1 MSLRDLSKIA
11 QPEPPRSGQVRALA
25 RLAGP
30 VVLARAG
37 NTVLNVTNLVII
49 GHAGAAELARQ
60 SVAFS
65 LTNTLQ
71 MIGFGLLT
79 GTLVTVAVGFGREDY
94 VECGRAW
101 RRSLHYA
108 VGLGILGAVL
118 SGFAAELLQV
128 MGQPPEFAAA
138 VGRVTLILGWSLP
151 AQLLFVATSFFLEA
165 IGRPHPG
172 MIAIGLGAAANGL
185 LCWALVFGH
194 GGLPALGAEG
204 TAIANLAVRVL
215 LAAGLIVYA
224 LSFREAA
231 RFGTRRSGTGGW
243 QSGASQRRI
252 GYADGLS
259 LGIESGS
266 FTLMNIFAAT
276 LGTAAVGAYAIA
288 LSLLGIIFTFALGI
302 SAATAV
308 LVGRA
313 YGRQS
318 ARGVAFCGWLG
329 IAVNTGVMVLA
340 GVPLLLA
347 PASIAHL
354 YSTDPVVIVT
364 AVPLILIIA
373 VTMIGDGGQRVV
385 AQSLRGCHDAWFPT
399 ALHMVSYAILMVPLG
414 WTLAFGLGFGVTGL
428 LLAIAL
434 ASVASLAVL
443 STRFGWITRAL
454 RARWE
459 PRPAAAREGL
469 R

>member
-1 MSLRDLSKIA
+1 VSPRDLSKVA
-11 QPEPPRSGQVRALA
+11 FPEPTRSSQFRALI

-37 NTVLNVTNLVII
+37 NTVLNLTNLVII
-49 GHAGAAELARQ
+49 GHAGPAELARQ

-65 LTNTLQ
+65 LINTLQ

-79 GTLVTVAVGFGREDY
+79 GTLVAVAVSFGREEFA
-94 VECGRAW
+94 ECGRAW
-101 RRSLHYA
+101 RRSLSYA
-108 VGLGILGAVL
+108 LGLGIVAAVL
-118 SGFAAELLQV
+118 SGFAAELLTV
-128 MGQPPEFAAA
+128 LGQPPEFAAA

-151 AQLLFVATSFFLEA
+151 AQLLFIATSFFLEA

-172 MIAIGLGAAANGL
+172 MIAIGLGAAVNML

-204 TAIANLAVRVL
+204 TAIANLIIRVL

-224 LSFREAA
+224 LSFRDAA

-259 LGIESGS
+259 LGIESGA
-266 FTLMNIFAAT
+266 FAAMNLFAAS

-288 LSLLGIIFTFALGI
+288 LSLLSAIFTFALGI

-329 IAVNTGVMVLA
+329 IAVNTGVMALA
-340 GVPLLLA
+340 ALPLLLA
-347 PASIAHL
+347 PDAIAGL
-354 YSTDPVVIVT
+354 YSTDPVVVAT

-373 VTMIGDGGQRVV
+373 VTMIGDGGQRVA
-385 AQSLRGCHDAWFPT
+385 AQALRGCHDAWFPT
-399 ALHMVSYAILMVPLG
+399 ALHMVSYAFLMMPLG
-414 WTLAFGLGFGVTGL
+414 WALAFGWERGVTGL
-428 LLAIAL
+428 LLAIAI
-434 ASVASLAVL
+434 ASFASLAVL
-443 STRFGWITRAL
+443 SARFGWIAHAL
-454 RARWE
+454 RVQWSR
-459 PRPAAAREGL
+459 L
-469 R
+469 QD

>member
-1 MSLRDLSKIA
+1 VSPRDLSKVA
-11 QPEPPRSGQVRALA
+11 FPEPTRSSQFRALI

-37 NTVLNVTNLVII
+37 NTVLNLTNLVVI
-49 GHAGAAELARQ
+49 GHAGPLELARQ

-65 LTNTLQ
+65 LINTLQ

-79 GTLVTVAVGFGREDY
+79 GTLVAVAVSFGREEF

-101 RRSLHYA
+101 RRSLSYA
-108 VGLGILGAVL
+108 LGLGILVAVL
-118 SGFAAELLQV
+118 SGFAAELLEV

-151 AQLLFVATSFFLEA
+151 AQLLFIATSFFLEA

-172 MIAIGLGAAANGL
+172 MIAIGLGAAVNML

-204 TAIANLAVRVL
+204 TAIANLIIRVL

-224 LSFREAA
+224 LSFRDAA

-259 LGIESGS
+259 LGIESGA
-266 FTLMNIFAAT
+266 FAAMNLFAAS

-288 LSLLGIIFTFALGI
+288 LSLLSAIFTFALGI

-329 IAVNTGVMVLA
+329 IAVNTGVMLLA
-340 GVPLLLA
+340 GLPLLLA
-347 PASIAHL
+347 PAAIAGL
-354 YSTDPVVIVT
+354 YSTDPVVVAT

-373 VTMIGDGGQRVV
+373 VTMIGDGGQRVA
-385 AQSLRGCHDAWFPT
+385 AQALRGCHDAWFPT
-399 ALHMVSYAILMVPLG
+399 ALHMVSYAFLMMPLG
-414 WTLAFGLGFGVTGL
+414 WALAFGWERGVTGL
-428 LLAIAL
+428 LLAIAI
-434 ASVASLAVL
+434 ASFASLAVL
-443 STRFGWITRAL
+443 SARFGWIAHAL
-454 RARWE
+454 RVQWSR
-459 PRPAAAREGL
+459 L
-469 R
+469 QD

>member
-1 MSLRDLSKIA
+1 
-11 QPEPPRSGQVRALA
+11 
-25 RLAGP
+25 
-30 VVLARAG
+30 
-37 NTVLNVTNLVII
+37 
-49 GHAGAAELARQ
+49 
-60 SVAFS
+60 
-65 LTNTLQ
+65 

-79 GTLVTVAVGFGREDY
+79 GTLVAVAVSFGREEFA
-94 VECGRAW
+94 ECGRAW
-101 RRSLHYA
+101 RRSLSYA
-108 VGLGILGAVL
+108 LGLGIVAAVL
-118 SGFAAELLQV
+118 SGFAAELLTV
-128 MGQPPEFAAA
+128 LGQPPEFAAA

-151 AQLLFVATSFFLEA
+151 AQLLFIATSFFLEA

-172 MIAIGLGAAANGL
+172 MIAIGLGAAVNML

-204 TAIANLAVRVL
+204 TAIANLIIRVL

-224 LSFREAA
+224 LSFRDAA

-259 LGIESGS
+259 LGIESGA
-266 FTLMNIFAAT
+266 FAAMNLFAAS

-288 LSLLGIIFTFALGI
+288 LSLLSAIFTFALGI

-329 IAVNTGVMVLA
+329 IAVNTGVMALA
-340 GVPLLLA
+340 ALPLLLA
-347 PASIAHL
+347 PDAIAGL
-354 YSTDPVVIVT
+354 YSTDPVVVAT

-373 VTMIGDGGQRVV
+373 VTMIGDGGQRVA
-385 AQSLRGCHDAWFPT
+385 AQALRGCHDAWFPT
-399 ALHMVSYAILMVPLG
+399 ALHMVSYAFLMMPLG
-414 WTLAFGLGFGVTGL
+414 WALAFGWERGVTGL
-428 LLAIAL
+428 LLAIAI
-434 ASVASLAVL
+434 ASFASLAVL
-443 STRFGWITRAL
+443 SARFGWIAHAL
-454 RARWE
+454 RVQWSR
-459 PRPAAAREGL
+459 L
-469 R
+469 QD

>member
-1 MSLRDLSKIA
+1 VSPRDLSKTA
-11 QPEPPRSGQVRALA
+11 FPEPSRGGQFAALV

-37 NTVLNVTNLVII
+37 NTVLNLTNLVII
-49 GHAGAAELARQ
+49 GHAGATELARQ

-65 LTNTLQ
+65 LINTLQ

-79 GTLVTVAVGFGREDY
+79 GTLVAVAVSFGREEF

-101 RRSLHYA
+101 RRSLSYA
-108 VGLGILGAVL
+108 LGIGILAAVV
-118 SGFAAELLQV
+118 SGFATELLEV

-151 AQLLFVATSFFLEA
+151 AQLLFIATSFFLEA

-172 MIAIGLGAAANGL
+172 MIAIGLGAAVNGL
-185 LCWALVFGH
+185 LCWALVFGQ

-204 TAIANLAVRVL
+204 TAIANLIVRVL

-231 RFGTRRSGTGGW
+231 RFGTRHSGTGGW

-252 GYADGLS
+252 GYADALS

-266 FTLMNIFAAT
+266 FTAMNLFAAS

-288 LSLLGIIFTFALGI
+288 LSLLSAIFTFALGI

-340 GVPLLLA
+340 GLPLLLA
-347 PASIAHL
+347 PAAIARL
-354 YSTDPVVIVT
+354 YSTDPMVVAT

-373 VTMIGDGGQRVV
+373 VTMVGDGGQRVA
-385 AQSLRGCHDAWFPT
+385 AQALRGCHDAWFPT
-399 ALHMVSYAILMVPLG
+399 ALHMLSYVVLMVPLG
-414 WTLAFGLGFGVTGL
+414 WALAFGFGGGVTGL
-428 LLAIAL
+428 LLAIAI
-434 ASVASLAVL
+434 ASFASLGVL
-443 STRFGWITRAL
+443 SARFGWIAHAL
-454 RARWE
+454 RAQW
-459 PRPAAAREGL
+459 L
-469 R
+469 RL

>member
-1 MSLRDLSKIA
+1 L
-11 QPEPPRSGQVRALA
+11 
-25 RLAGP
+25 
-30 VVLARAG
+30 
-37 NTVLNVTNLVII
+37 TNLVII
-49 GHAGAAELARQ
+49 GHAGPLELARQ

-65 LTNTLQ
+65 LINTLQ

-79 GTLVTVAVGFGREDY
+79 GTLVAVAVSFGREEF

-101 RRSLHYA
+101 RRSLSYA
-108 VGLGILGAVL
+108 VGLGILAAIV
-118 SGFAAELLQV
+118 SSFTAELLEV
-128 MGQPPEFAAA
+128 LGQPPEFAAA

-151 AQLLFVATSFFLEA
+151 AQLLFIATSFFLEA

-172 MIAIGLGAAANGL
+172 MIAIGLGAAVNML

-204 TAIANLAVRVL
+204 TAIANLVIRVL

-224 LSFREAA
+224 FAFRDAA
-231 RFGTRRSGTGGW
+231 RFGTRHSGTGGW

-259 LGIESGS
+259 LGIESGA
-266 FTLMNIFAAT
+266 FTAMNLFAAS

-288 LSLLGIIFTFALGI
+288 LSLLSAIFTFALGI

-329 IAVNTGVMVLA
+329 LAVNTGVMVLA
-340 GVPLLLA
+340 GLPLLLA
-347 PASIAHL
+347 PAAIAGL
-354 YSTDPVVIVT
+354 YSTDPVVVAT
-364 AVPLILIIA
+364 AVPLVLIIG
-373 VTMIGDGGQRVV
+373 VTMVADGGQRVA
-385 AQSLRGCHDAWFPT
+385 AQALRGCHDAWFPT
-399 ALHMVSYAILMVPLG
+399 ALHMLSYVVLMVPLG
-414 WTLAFGLGFGVTGL
+414 WALAFGWGRGVTGL
-428 LLAIAL
+428 LLAIAV
-434 ASVASLAVL
+434 ASFASLAVL
-443 STRFGWITRAL
+443 SARFGRIAHAL
-454 RARWE
+454 RAQWSR
-459 PRPAAAREGL
+459 L
-469 R
+469 

>member
-1 MSLRDLSKIA
+1 MSPRDLSKITVS
-11 QPEPPRSGQVRALA
+11 EPPRSGQVAALL

-37 NTVLNVTNLVII
+37 NTVVNVTNLVII
-49 GHAGAAELARQ
+49 GHAGPAELARQ

-65 LTNTLQ
+65 VINTLQ

-79 GTLVTVAVGFGREDY
+79 GTLVTVAVSFGREDFL
-94 VECGRAW
+94 ECGRAW
-101 RRSLHYA
+101 RRSLQYA
-108 VGLGILGAVL
+108 VGLGLLGAIL
-118 SGFAAELLQV
+118 SSFAPEFLAAI
-128 MGQPPEFAAA
+128 GQPPEFAAA

-172 MIAIGLGAAANGL
+172 MIAIGLAATANAL
-185 LCWALVFGH
+185 LCWILVFGH
-194 GGLPALGAEG
+194 WGLPALGAEG
-204 TAIANLAVRVL
+204 TATANLAVRTF

-224 LSFREAA
+224 LSFGEAG
-231 RFGTRRSGTGGW
+231 RFGTWAAGTGGW

-259 LGIESGS
+259 LGIESGC
-266 FTLMNIFAAT
+266 FATMNIMAAT

-329 IAVNTGVMVLA
+329 IGVNSGVMVLA
-340 GVPLLLA
+340 GIPLALA
-347 PASIAHL
+347 PAAIATL
-354 YSTDPVVIVT
+354 YSTDAAVVAT
-364 AVPLILIIA
+364 AVPLVLIVA
-373 VTMIGDGGQRVV
+373 PTMIGDGGQRVV
-385 AQSLRGCHDAWFPT
+385 AQALRGCHDAWFPT
-399 ALHMVSYAILMVPLG
+399 ALHMISYAVIMVPLG
-414 WTLAFGLGFGVTGL
+414 WTLAFGFDFGVTGL
-428 LLAIAL
+428 LFAIVI
-434 ASVASLAVL
+434 ASFASLGIL
-443 STRFGWITRAL
+443 SARFGWISRAL
-454 RARWE
+454 R
-459 PRPAAAREGL
+459 REW
-469 R
+469 RRS

>member
-1 MSLRDLSKIA
+1 VSPRDISKVTL
-11 QPEPPRSGQVRALA
+11 PEPSRTGQFAALA

-79 GTLVTVAVGFGREDY
+79 GTLVTVAVSFGREDF

-101 RRSLHYA
+101 RRSLYYA
-108 VGLGILGAVL
+108 VVLGILGAGL
-118 SGFAAELLQV
+118 SGFAAELLGA

-151 AQLLFVATSFFLEA
+151 AQLLFIATSFFLEA

-172 MIAIGLGAAANGL
+172 MIAIALGAAVNAL
-185 LCWALVFGH
+185 LCWVLVFGH
-194 GGLPALGAEG
+194 WGFPALGAEG
-204 TAIANLAVRVL
+204 TAIGNLIVRVL

-224 LSFREAA
+224 LSFRDAA
-231 RFGTRRSGTGGW
+231 RFGTRRSGTGSW
-243 QSGASQRRI
+243 RSGASQRRI

-259 LGIESGS
+259 LGIESGC
-266 FTLMNIFAAT
+266 FAAMNLFAAT
-276 LGTAAVGAYAIA
+276 LGTSSVGAYAIA
-288 LSLLGIIFTFALGI
+288 LSLLGIIFTFALGL

-329 IAVNTGVMVLA
+329 IAVNSGIMVLA
-340 GVPLLLA
+340 GIPLLLA
-347 PASIAHL
+347 PASIVRL
-354 YSTDPVVIVT
+354 YSTDPVVIAT
-364 AVPLILIIA
+364 TVPLVLILSL
-373 VTMIGDGGQRVV
+373 TMIADGGQRVV
-385 AQSLRGCHDAWFPT
+385 AQALRGCHDAWFPT
-399 ALHMVSYAILMVPLG
+399 ALHMISYVVIMVPLG
-414 WTLAFGLGFGVTGL
+414 WALAFGFGLGVTGL
-428 LLAIAL
+428 LLAIAF
-434 ASVASLAVL
+434 ASFAALAVL
-443 STRFGWITRAL
+443 SARFGWIARAL
-454 RARWE
+454 RAQW
-459 PRPAAAREGL
+459 ARL
-469 R
+469 S

>member
-1 MSLRDLSKIA
+1 VSPRDLSKIVL
-11 QPEPPRSGQVRALA
+11 PEPSRSGQFRALI

-37 NTVLNVTNLVII
+37 NTVLNLTNLVII
-49 GHAGAAELARQ
+49 GHAGPGELARQ

-65 LTNTLQ
+65 LINTLQ

-79 GTLVTVAVGFGREDY
+79 GTLVAVAVSFGREEFVD
-94 VECGRAW
+94 CGRAW
-101 RRSLHYA
+101 RRSLSYA
-108 VGLGILGAVL
+108 LGLGILAAIL
-118 SGFAAELLQV
+118 SSFTAELLTV
-128 MGQPPEFAAA
+128 LGQPPEFAAA

-151 AQLLFVATSFFLEA
+151 AQLLFIATSFFLEA

-172 MIAIGLGAAANGL
+172 MIAIGLGAAVNGL

-204 TAIANLAVRVL
+204 TAIANLIIRVL

-259 LGIESGS
+259 LGIESS
-266 FTLMNIFAAT
+266 AFAAMNLFAAS

-288 LSLLGIIFTFALGI
+288 LSLLSAIFTFALGI

-329 IAVNTGVMVLA
+329 IAVNTGVMALA
-340 GVPLLLA
+340 GLPLLLA
-347 PASIAHL
+347 PAAIAGL
-354 YSTDPVVIVT
+354 YSTDPVVIAT

-373 VTMIGDGGQRVV
+373 VTMIGDGGQRVA
-385 AQSLRGCHDAWFPT
+385 AQALRGCHDAWFPT
-399 ALHMVSYAILMVPLG
+399 ALHMVSYAVIMMPLG
-414 WTLAFGLGFGVTGL
+414 WALAFGFGRGVTGL
-428 LLAIAL
+428 LLAIAI
-434 ASVASLAVL
+434 ASFASLGVL
-443 STRFGWITRAL
+443 SARFGWIARAL
-454 RARWE
+454 RAQW
-459 PRPAAAREGL
+459 L
-469 R
+469 RL

>member
-1 MSLRDLSKIA
+1 M
-11 QPEPPRSGQVRALA
+11 
-25 RLAGP
+25 
-30 VVLARAG
+30 VLARAG

-49 GHAGAAELARQ
+49 GHAGPAELARQ
-60 SVAFS
+60 SIAFS

-79 GTLVTVAVGFGREDY
+79 GTLVAVAVGFGREDFI
-94 VECGRAW
+94 ECGRAW
-101 RRSLHYA
+101 RRSLQYA
-108 VGLGILGAVL
+108 VGLGIAGAVV
-118 SGFAAELLQV
+118 SGFAGELLEA
-128 MGQPPEFAAA
+128 MGQPPEFATA

-151 AQLLFVATSFFLEA
+151 AQLLFIATSFFLEA

-172 MIAIGLGAAANGL
+172 MIAIALGAAVNAL
-185 LCWALVFGH
+185 LCWVLVFGH
-194 GGLPALGAEG
+194 WGLPALGAEG

-215 LAAGLIVYA
+215 LAAGLIAYA

-231 RFGTRRSGTGGW
+231 RFGVRHSGTGGW
-243 QSGASQRRI
+243 QGGASQRRI

-266 FTLMNIFAAT
+266 FTAMNLFAAT
-276 LGTAAVGAYAIA
+276 LGTEAVGAYAIA

-318 ARGVAFCGWLG
+318 ARGIAYCGWLG

-340 GVPLLLA
+340 GIPLALA
-347 PASIAHL
+347 PAVIARL
-354 YSTDPVVIVT
+354 YSTDPVVIAT
-364 AVPLILIIA
+364 AVPLILIIS

-414 WTLAFGLGFGVTGL
+414 WALAFGFGLGVTGL
-428 LLAIAL
+428 LLAIAI
-434 ASVASLAVL
+434 ASFASLAVL
-443 STRFGWITRAL
+443 SMRFSWITRAL
-454 RARWE
+454 RAQWSRLS
-459 PRPAAAREGL
+459 PSRSI
-469 R
+469 

>member
-1 MSLRDLSKIA
+1 VSPRDLSKVA
-11 QPEPPRSGQVRALA
+11 FPEPTRSSQFRALI

-37 NTVLNVTNLVII
+37 NTVLNLTNLVVI
-49 GHAGAAELARQ
+49 GHAGPLELARQ

-65 LTNTLQ
+65 LINTLQ

-79 GTLVTVAVGFGREDY
+79 GTLVAVAVSFGREEF

-101 RRSLHYA
+101 RRSLSYA
-108 VGLGILGAVL
+108 LGLGILVAVL
-118 SGFAAELLQV
+118 SSFSAELLEV

-151 AQLLFVATSFFLEA
+151 AQLLFIATSFFLEA

-172 MIAIGLGAAANGL
+172 MIAIGLGAAVNML

-204 TAIANLAVRVL
+204 TAIANLIIRVL

-224 LSFREAA
+224 LSFRDAA

-259 LGIESGS
+259 LGIESGA
-266 FTLMNIFAAT
+266 FAAMNLFAAS

-288 LSLLGIIFTFALGI
+288 LSLLSAIFTFALGI

-329 IAVNTGVMVLA
+329 IAVNTGVMLLA
-340 GVPLLLA
+340 GLPLLLA
-347 PASIAHL
+347 PAAIAGL
-354 YSTDPVVIVT
+354 YSTDPVVVAT

-373 VTMIGDGGQRVV
+373 VTMIGDGGQRVA
-385 AQSLRGCHDAWFPT
+385 AQALRGCHDAWFPT
-399 ALHMVSYAILMVPLG
+399 ALHMVSYAFLMMPLG
-414 WTLAFGLGFGVTGL
+414 WALAFGWERGVTGL
-428 LLAIAL
+428 LLAIAI
-434 ASVASLAVL
+434 ASFASLAVL
-443 STRFGWITRAL
+443 SARFGWIAHAL
-454 RARWE
+454 RVQWSR
-459 PRPAAAREGL
+459 L
-469 R
+469 QD

>member
-1 MSLRDLSKIA
+1 VSPRDLSKVTRS
-11 QPEPPRSGQVRALA
+11 EPPHGTQVAALL

-37 NTVLNVTNLVII
+37 NTIVNVTNLVII
-49 GHAGAAELARQ
+49 GHAGPAELARQ

-65 LTNTLQ
+65 VINTLQ

-79 GTLVTVAVGFGREDY
+79 GTLVTVAVSFGREDFL
-94 VECGRAW
+94 ECGRAW
-101 RRSLHYA
+101 RRSLQYA
-108 VGLGILGAVL
+108 VGLGLVGAVL
-118 SGFAAELLQV
+118 SSFAPELLV
-128 MGQPPEFAAA
+128 AIGQPPEFAEA

-172 MIAIGLGAAANGL
+172 MIAIGLAAAANAL
-185 LCWALVFGH
+185 LCWILVFGH
-194 GGLPALGAEG
+194 WGLPALGAEG
-204 TAIANLAVRVL
+204 TAIGNLVVRVL
-215 LAAGLIVYA
+215 LAAGVIVYA
-224 LSFREAA
+224 LSFREAP
-231 RFGTRRSGTGGW
+231 RFGTRAGGTGGW

-259 LGIESGS
+259 LGIESGC
-266 FTLMNIFAAT
+266 FATMNIFAAT

-329 IAVNTGVMVLA
+329 IGVNSGVMALA
-340 GVPLLLA
+340 GIPLALA
-347 PASIAHL
+347 PASIAMF
-354 YSTDPVVIVT
+354 YSTDAAVVAT
-364 AVPLILIIA
+364 AMPLVLIIA
-373 VTMIGDGGQRVV
+373 PTMIGDGGQRVV
-385 AQSLRGCHDAWFPT
+385 AQALRGCHDAWFPT
-399 ALHMVSYAILMVPLG
+399 ALHMISYAVIMVPLG
-414 WTLAFGLGFGVTGL
+414 WTLAFGLRFDVMGL
-428 LLAIAL
+428 LLAIAF
-434 ASVASLAVL
+434 ASFASLGIL
-443 STRFGWITRAL
+443 SARFVWITRAL
-454 RARWE
+454 RGQW
-459 PRPAAAREGL
+459 PRA
-469 R
+469 

>member
-1 MSLRDLSKIA
+1 MSPRDLSKIA
-11 QPEPPRSGQVRALA
+11 LPEPSHGGQLAALL

-37 NTVLNVTNLVII
+37 NTILNVTNLVII
-49 GHAGAAELARQ
+49 GHAGPAELARQ

-65 LTNTLQ
+65 VINWLQ
-71 MIGFGLLT
+71 MMGFGLLT
-79 GTLVTVAVGFGREDY
+79 GTLVTVAVSFGREDSL
-94 VECGRAW
+94 ECGRAW
-101 RRSLHYA
+101 RRSLQYA
-108 VGLGILGAVL
+108 VGLGLLGAIL
-118 SGFAAELLQV
+118 SSFAPQLLRV
-128 MGQPPEFAAA
+128 MGQPPEFAAS

-172 MIAIGLGAAANGL
+172 MVAIGLGAAVNMA
-185 LCWALVFGH
+185 LCWALVFGEW
-194 GGLPALGAEG
+194 GLPALGAEG
-204 TAIANLAVRVL
+204 TAISNFAVRML
-215 LAAGLIVYA
+215 LAAGMIVYA
-224 LSFREAA
+224 LSFRDAG

-259 LGIESGS
+259 LGIESGC
-266 FTLMNIFAAT
+266 FATMNIFAAT

-329 IAVNTGVMVLA
+329 IGVNSGVMALA
-340 GVPLLLA
+340 GIPLALM
-347 PASIAHL
+347 PASIAAL
-354 YSTDPVVIVT
+354 YSTDAAVVAT
-364 AVPLILIIA
+364 APPLVLIIA
-373 VTMIGDGGQRVV
+373 VTMVGDGGQRVV
-385 AQSLRGCHDAWFPT
+385 AQVLRGCHDAWFPT
-399 ALHMVSYAILMVPLG
+399 ALHMISYAVIMVPLG
-414 WTLAFGLGFGVTGL
+414 WTLAFGFRFGVTGL
-428 LLAIAL
+428 LLAIAI
-434 ASVASLAVL
+434 ASFASLGIL
-443 STRFGWITRAL
+443 SARFGWVTRAL
-454 RARWE
+454 RRQWR
-459 PRPAAAREGL
+459 RP
-469 R
+469 